1 MSPAPNMKK
10 THVAIRLAVVIGGL
24 ILLAAAGYFFLIAP
38 KKNEVKSL
46 NKEIVQLHQQIS
58 DQTAQATQAAGLSK
72 ILVADYNK
80 LQSAMPSEPNMIELY
95 QQLFALAKDTGI
107 RFDGVTPET
116 AVDASAFQVLPI
128 TVTFQGTFDELSD
141 FLYRLQS
148 LVLVDNHKLSTKGR
162 LFTVDQVAFTEGLDG
177 FPQLAATLQIDAYAF
192 GHPVVSASN
201 TGTST
206 TTSTTSTSTT
216 STPST
221 TTTSTPGASTT
232 SIPTTTTS
240 SSGWGT
246 SAIGGSGS

>member
-1 MSPAPNMKK
+1 MSPVPRLKK
-10 THVAIRLAVVIGGL
+10 TPVAIRLAVVLGGL
-24 ILLAAAGYFFLIAP
+24 VVLAAAGYFFLIAP
-38 KKNEVKSL
+38 KKSETKSL
-46 NKEIVQLHQQIS
+46 TQEIAQLNQQIEEQ
-58 DQTAQATQAAGLSK
+58 QTQATQAAGLSR
-72 ILVADYNK
+72 ILVANYNK
-80 LQSAMPSEPNMIELY
+80 LQSAMPNEAKMDEIYMQLY
-95 QQLFALAKDTGI
+95 SLANDTGI
-107 RFDGVTPET
+107 RFDGITPGT
-116 AVDASAFQVLPI
+116 VIDTSAYQVIPL

-221 TTTSTPGASTT
+221 TTTSTP
-232 SIPTTTTS
+232 TTTTS
-240 SSGWGT
+240 SSGGGT